1 LTLVEELIAVRA
13 GILEAT
19 SEIPPEQSDTPFV
32 GHWTIK
38 DLLAHLAG
46 WDYANVKAVAD
57 LRSGRLP
64 AFYEEYDPGRASYN
78 QKLIEGYGT
87 EAWERLSSL
96 LKESQAAFLDAVSGL
111 SEEEMAAARGPAWRG
126 HEISLNS
133 VLRAAVRDER
143 EHLQQI
149 RSFVASIG
157 A

>member
-1 LTLVEELIAVRA
+1 
-13 GILEAT
+13 
-19 SEIPPEQSDTPFV
+19 
-32 GHWTIK
+32 
-38 DLLAHLAG
+38 
-46 WDYANVKAVAD
+46 VKAVAD